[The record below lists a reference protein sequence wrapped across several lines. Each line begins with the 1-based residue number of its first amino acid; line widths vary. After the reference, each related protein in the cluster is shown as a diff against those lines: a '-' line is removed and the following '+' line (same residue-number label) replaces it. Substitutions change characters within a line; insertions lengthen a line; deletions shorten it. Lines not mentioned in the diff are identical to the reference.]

1 MEEEMFPSSPCS
13 STVVLLK
20 ASYVVKAGAGISE
33 QAYFLTDDQPLYG
46 EGRGTKWA
54 TVEWVIISTLSM
66 ALMPKKADGIQFQDP
81 HLTVL
86 VKRIMC
92 RFVDGTTIWQ
102 NLLLQQSTEYET
114 VRLQPGTLTAKDTI
128 YARRKS
134 FLLTLLRL
142 ILLVMMQIGTYY
154 GSCYKILDR

>member
-1 MEEEMFPSSPCS
+1 MFPSSPCS

-54 TVEWVIISTLSM
+54 TVEWVISTLSM

-114 VRLQPGTLTAKDTI
+114 VRLQPGTLTAKDLCTKEVI
-128 YARRKS
+128 PTNTAAPYS
-134 FLLTLLRL
+134 FGNDANRNILR
-142 ILLVMMQIGTYY
+142 ILLQ
-154 GSCYKILDR
+154 DP

>member
-1 MEEEMFPSSPCS
+1 VLSLILKTEEEMFPSSPCS

-20 ASYVVKAGAGISE
+20 ASDLLK
-33 QAYFLTDDQPLYG
+33 YG

-66 ALMPKKADGIQFQDP
+66 ALKPKKADGIQFQDP

-86 VKRIMC
+86 VKRIMDG
-92 RFVDGTTIWQ
+92 FVDDTTIWQ
-102 NLLLQQSTEYET
+102 NLLLQQSTEYGT
-114 VRLQPGTLTAKDTI
+114 VRSRTLTAKDTI
-128 YARRKS
+128 HARRKS

-142 ILLVMMQIGTYY
+142 ILFGNPVQVTFFADAAFSTDLQ
-154 GSCYKILDR
+154 